1 MSSITPFIAVGCL
14 TAAAV
19 CTWYAAA
26 SSQPLRLPS
35 VAMQTYIEGTGP
47 PLILLAGN
55 PDGAAAFAPHAARL
69 AATYRVV
76 RLQPL
81 TVQFATNGRLL
92 PEDYS
97 VAVESQAMRH
107 ALDALGLTGPVDVVG
122 WAYGAL
128 IALDFAL
135 SHPERIRS
143 LVLAEPPAFWVVGG
157 EDAMD
162 AGMREIRAILRG
174 FGPRSEISEK
184 QLERLLCALV
194 NCPPGHS
201 IREDPRW
208 PGWVQ
213 ERGRLRGSAAIV
225 AHQDDPARLGTFRR
239 PVLIVTGAA
248 TVPFHRR
255 INDVLAAR
263 LPQVQRAELPG
274 GHAAPRMA
282 MEQFV
287 QVLTAFLAG
296 RP

>member
-1 MSSITPFIAVGCL
+1 MGCL
-14 TAAAV
+14 KAAAV

-26 SSQPLRLPS
+26 SSQPLEVPS
-35 VAMQTYIEGTGP
+35 VAMQTSIEGTGL
-47 PLILLAGN
+47 PLILLAGS
-55 PDGAAAFAPHAARL
+55 PGGAAAFAPHAARL

-76 RLQPL
+76 RLQTL
-81 TVQFATNGRLL
+81 NVQFAIDGRLL

-97 VAVESQAMRH
+97 VAVESHAMRH
-107 ALDALGLTGPVDVVG
+107 ALDALGLTGSVDVIG
-122 WAYGAL
+122 WSYGAL

-135 SHPERIRS
+135 NHPERIRS

-162 AGMREIRAILRG
+162 AGMREIRAILQG
-174 FGPRSEISEK
+174 FGPRSEISEE
-184 QLERLLCALV
+184 QLERFLCALG
-194 NCPPGHS
+194 NCPPGRS

-213 ERGRLRGSAAIV
+213 ERERLRHGSAVA
-225 AHQDDPARLGTFRR
+225 AHQDDPARLGTFRQ

-255 INDVLAAR
+255 INEGLAAR